1 MNARALSNKAKHIS
15 QENGVSTNLIINH
28 YFFDAILKRI
38 SKSKYK
44 EKFILK
50 GGYLLS
56 IQFGIT
62 TRTTGDLDILIAEI
76 EFNKDQISK
85 IIKEILEVEVDD
97 LIEFEIKAI
106 EDIKDG
112 YGVRYKVLCKLENVR
127 QYVSIDIAYG
137 DPVTPSV
144 LRKKYSSIVDNETI
158 NLNVYPFETILAEK
172 LQTVVSLGIASSR
185 SKDLFDLYIIKK
197 LELNKLKHDSIK
209 YAIEKTFKHRST
221 VLDLENMIHTLDDI
235 KNSKIQENL
244 WNNYAKKHYFAINIK
259 YEDLIDNVIEMVYEI
274 IK

>member
-1 MNARALSNKAKHIS
+1 MNARALSNKAKYIS

-56 IQFGIT
+56 IQFGIA

-85 IIKEILEVEVDD
+85 IVKEILEVEVDD

-112 YGVRYKVLCKLENVR
+112 YGVRYKILCKLENIR

-144 LRKKYSSIVDNETI
+144 LRKKYSTIVDNETI
-158 NLNVYPFETILAEK
+158 SLNVYPFETILAEK

-185 SKDLFDLYIIKK
+185 SKDLFDLFIIKK
-197 LELNKLKHDSIK
+197 LELNKLKQDSIK

-221 VLDLENMIHTLDDI
+221 ALDLENMIHTLNDI